1 MIEDSNIR
9 IAVLDGRLPDVSGLH
24 LTHLARRIRP
34 DLGLLL
40 VVGTTQPEEER
51 EARADGVLFYGARE
65 GWRDIVQ
72 VLRQSLTRPKN
83 VPLNQQ
89 LVGIGGT
96 VAPDVGGGV
105 H

>member
-1 MIEDSNIR
+1 MEGYRSGAQAKPHASKER
-9 IAVLDGRLPDVSGLH
+9 ALEPAAGRN
-24 LTHLARRIRP
+24 RRIRP